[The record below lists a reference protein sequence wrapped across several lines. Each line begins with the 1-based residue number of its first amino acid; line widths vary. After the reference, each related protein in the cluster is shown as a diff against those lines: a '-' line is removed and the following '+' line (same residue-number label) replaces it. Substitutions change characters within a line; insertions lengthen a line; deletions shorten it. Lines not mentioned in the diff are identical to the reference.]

1 MRIDRGF
8 CIMKKTETMIAFL
21 GKGTEYEGK
30 LTFNGTVRIDGHFKG
45 EISAAGTIIVGE
57 GATVEADIHIS
68 HIVISGEVHG
78 NIIADH
84 RITISPIGK
93 AFGKIQAPTVVIDEG
108 GIFEGNCLMHKKQ
121 EPEGRKRA
129 VMEAGE
135 YPGDFAAPLGTIQ
148 GIVTGYP
155 RQSPDRLYDTAYAE
169 EEEKTIEPIKDA
181 RVSASCM
188 GFAVKSTRTDDFGF
202 YELTDLKDGKWR
214 LKVEANGYEAIK
226 ATVEVSCGGTYTQ
239 NFEHTSRDKTPD
251 LIDESEGA

>member
-8 CIMKKTETMIAFL
+8 SIVKKTETMIAFL

-45 EISAAGTIIVGE
+45 EISAAGTLIVGK

-78 NIIADH
+78 NIIAEH
-84 RITISPIGK
+84 RIQISPIGK
-93 AFGKIQAPTVVIDEG
+93 AFGNIQAPTVVIDEG

-121 EPEGRKRA
+121 EPEGRKPA
-129 VMEAGE
+129 VMEADE
-135 YPGDFAAPLGTIQ
+135 YPGDFAAPLGSIQ

-155 RQSPDRLYDTAYAE
+155 LRSSDLLYGTAYTAE
-169 EEEKTIEPIKDA
+169 KEKTIEPIKDA

-188 GFAVKSTRTDDFGF
+188 GFAVKSTRTDDSGF
-202 YELTDLKDGKWR
+202 YELTDLEDGKWR

-226 ATVEVSCGGTYTQ
+226 ATVEVSGGGTYTQ
-239 NFEHTSRDKTPD
+239 NFEHTPRDKMSD
-251 LIDESEGA
+251 LLGEKEGT